1 MAGNTGDSERC
12 GSGETM
18 GAEFVNDVG
27 VTILGGIYCELIE
40 SLTARAPIIVSWTEE
55 LNV

>member
-1 MAGNTGDSERC
+1 MAGNTGDSDLS
-12 GSGETM
+12 GSRETM
-18 GAEFVNDVG
+18 GAEIVNDVG

-40 SLTARAPIIVSWTEE
+40 SLTARAPIIVSWSEE